1 MPDNMSATQVLTY
14 LISVLELNLSEL
26 VSAEQKSDY
35 VLGSW
40 EMGVECLEVIS
51 SWERA
56 KEYGLNYNPEIKYN
70 IK

>member
-26 VSAEQKSDY
+26 VCAEQKNDY

-40 EMGVECLEVIS
+40 EANVECLEVIS

-56 KEYGLNYNPEIKYN
+56 KEYGLNYNPEVKYN